1 MKIFNTKLYV
11 LEEMTQ
17 EDLNN
22 LALERNTLAEENKRL
37 KQQLDYLRSGE
48 YYNQLRF
55 ERDMLQH
62 VVDYNEVSKEDKEF
76 IDMTHRN
83 TELLEENQQLK
94 ADYGNKAQ
102 VERDLLLEEKQDLIN
117 YLKEKKEEYIKL
129 YNISC
134 DIIDFDRYEC
144 LKILCEEILSKIEKS
159 DK

>member
-62 VVDYNEVSKEDKEF
+62 VVDHNEVSKEDKEF

-83 TELLEENQQLK
+83 TELLEENQKLK
-94 ADYGNKAQ
+94 NNWKSLKKWLKFRIDATT
-102 VERDLLLEEKQDLIN
+102 RDISRVLYKSILAN
-117 YLKEKKEEYIKL
+117 VKE
-129 YNISC
+129 
-134 DIIDFDRYEC
+134 
-144 LKILCEEILSKIEKS
+144 IEKS
-159 DK
+159 D